1 MHPIV
6 SELFT
11 KPVGWMTLGG
21 IAFMI
26 VMGGYIWWF
35 ARKKMREEE
44 AAKQAGKQSEK

>member
-6 SELFT
+6 SELLT

-21 IAFMI
+21 LGFIIFM
-26 VMGGYIWWF
+26 GLYIWWF

-44 AAKQAGKQSEK
+44 SGG

>member
-6 SELFT
+6 SELFA

-26 VMGGYIWWF
+26 VMGGYFWWF
-35 ARKKMREEE
+35 ARKNMREEDVRGSG
-44 AAKQAGKQSEK
+44 GK